1 MYEHM
6 LTPSYY
12 QANADASEIQLYACI
27 SRQEENRRRADKAEE
42 IIAWTKA
49 SASREAEV
57 LQTRHR
63 EETKQAE
70 FQTRCHAQQAASSTA
85 QAEKA
90 RRLLGEFASELHD
103 LTVHNLPLSPALV
116 SLAPALAAA
125 AAAAGESI
133 GNCTW
138 TDSVAFTREC
148 TVSCETCT
156 KRRRLSCV
164 LKFLYFVQT
173 LQNSHDEHTKGTRL
187 RAKWRLRYE
196 LRKRKAIIS
205 RTLHSYQSSM
215 LITNA
220 TAACRWSRTA
230 QTPAPR
236 IRTIPTPQPPRL
248 V

>member
-70 FQTRCHAQQAASSTA
+70 FQTRCHAQQAASSAA

-90 RRLLGEFASELHD
+90 RGLLGEFASELHD

-125 AAAAGESI
+125 AAAARPPPPPLPVRASAIALGLIQWHSP
-133 GNCTW
+133 GN
-138 TDSVAFTREC
+138 A
-148 TVSCETCT
+148 
-156 KRRRLSCV
+156 
-164 LKFLYFVQT
+164 
-173 LQNSHDEHTKGTRL
+173 
-187 RAKWRLRYE
+187 
-196 LRKRKAIIS
+196 
-205 RTLHSYQSSM
+205 QS
-215 LITNA
+215 
-220 TAACRWSRTA
+220 AARH
-230 QTPAPR
+230 APKDGD
-236 IRTIPTPQPPRL
+236 
-248 V
+248 